1 MTLRARG
8 SVWFTQV
15 WALVLKEC
23 RQLVKDRALFAYTV
37 FIFTLDIVIAA
48 SAATRELTGSAVAA
62 YDASRSVA
70 SRQLLDRFHPPYFE
84 HRHALGDP
92 REAGPLLD
100 RAQAR
105 VVLGLPHDFA
115 ERLARSQPVEVQLL
129 VDTSDAN
136 SGYLVATYAQRI
148 VAGFADEQAQR
159 SLARNGV
166 DSAAL
171 PEIRPEV
178 RYRFNAALNELWF
191 NTVSEM
197 LTMVTIAAI
206 LLPAAALVR
215 ERERG
220 TIEQLLVSPV
230 TPLQLVL
237 SKVLAMTFVM
247 LVGTSVA
254 VFGIMRGLYGVPF
267 QGSVPAFLA
276 VVALFAVASAGVGI
290 LAATFARTSGQVG
303 LIVLL
308 IVVPMVM
315 LSGTWN
321 MPEGMPVWLQN
332 LSELSPLRHFI
343 PLAYGI
349 TIRGVGLETLWLP
362 LVKMLALGV
371 VLFAAG
377 VLRFRRQFR

>member
-1 MTLRARG
+1 MSRHARRI
-8 SVWFTQV
+8 VWFTQV
-15 WALVLKEC
+15 WALVMKEC
-23 RQLVKDRALFAYTV
+23 KQLVKDRALFAYTV

-48 SAATRELTGSAVAA
+48 SAATRELTGSVVAA
-62 YDASRSVA
+62 YDPSRSVA

-84 HRHALGDP
+84 HRYSLGDP
-92 REAGPLLD
+92 REAAPLLD
-100 RAQAR
+100 RARAR

-115 ERLARSQPVEVQLL
+115 QRLARSQPAELQLL

-148 VAGFADEQAQR
+148 VAAFAEEEAR
-159 SLARNGV
+159 RNLARNGI
-166 DSAAL
+166 DSSAL

-206 LLPAAALVR
+206 LLPAAALIR

-247 LVGTSVA
+247 LVGASVA

-267 QGSVPAFLA
+267 QGSVVVFLT
-276 VVALFAVASAGVGI
+276 VVALFAIASAGVGI

-321 MPEGMPVWLQN
+321 MPEGMPQWLQN
-332 LSELSPLRHFI
+332 LSELSPLKHFI

-349 TIRGVGLETLWLP
+349 TIRGVGLETLWPP
-362 LVKMLALGV
+362 LLKMLALGV
-371 VLFAAG
+371 VLFAVG